1 MREISNQSQAFTL
14 VELLVVIAIIA
25 ILASL
30 LLPTL
35 SKAKAAAHRS
45 VCSGNVR
52 QQLLGVRLFT
62 DDNGHFPL
70 LRNSRQALGSRLW
83 FDEVEPY
90 LGQDWP
96 SAVADARNS
105 AFACPGYTRVQGFYV
120 RHQAYTPEI
129 RDRLGNPV
137 PTTVQFEASMGAY
150 SYNGSGVGPTQES
163 ETEGRNLG
171 LRGDWPEAN
180 RRDGQYRPVRE
191 SQVRAP
197 SNMITLGDASL
208 GYITGLTFSII
219 SDPDRGHVSGRIA
232 FGVNYRHNSERL
244 FFESLEID
252 PEAPLAIAKALSG
265 TKRRHQTMQTMGFAD
280 GHAESK
286 PIPAFNDLRQES
298 IRKRWNLDNEP
309 HWEF

>member
-1 MREISNQSQAFTL
+1 MRKHSIRSQGFTL
-14 VELLVVIAIIA
+14 IELLVVIAIIA

-45 VCSGNVR
+45 VCISNVK

-62 DDNGHFPL
+62 DDNGHFPV
-70 LRNSRQALGSRLW
+70 LRNNRQALGSKFW
-83 FDEVEPY
+83 FDELEPY

-96 SAVADARNS
+96 SSRANASTS

-120 RHQAYTPEI
+120 RHKPYTPEI
-129 RDRLGNPV
+129 RDRLGNPL
-137 PTTVQFEASMGAY
+137 PTTLQFEASMGAY
-150 SYNGSGVGPTQES
+150 SYNGSGAGPTHENVS
-163 ETEGRNLG
+163 DGRNLG
-171 LRGDWPEAN
+171 LRGDWSGKG
-180 RRDGQYRPVRE
+180 RREGQYAPVRE

-197 SNMITLGDASL
+197 SDMITLGDASL

-219 SDPDRGHVSGRIA
+219 SNPNDGHVAGRLA
-232 FGVNYRHNSERL
+232 FGVHSRRDSERL
-244 FFESLEID
+244 LFESLEID
-252 PEAPLAIAKALSG
+252 PEAPLALSKALSG
-265 TKRRHQTMQTMGFAD
+265 TIRRHQSKQTMGFVD

-286 PIPAFNDLRQES
+286 SIPAFNDLRQES
-298 IRKRWNLDNEP
+298 VRRRWNQDNQP